1 VYNNTVPINSMPGD
15 APFTWSVVIP
25 VKVLTQAKSRLARL
39 GGERRAGLAL
49 AMAVDTVTAAVACQ
63 QAAHVIVITDD
74 QVAGQALGALGAE
87 VIPDP
92 PAGGLNAGGGL
103 NAALRHGAGHARER
117 WPRHGVA
124 ALFADLPAVHPDEIA
139 KALSAARRWP
149 TAFVADAAGDGT
161 TLYTARPGAGFWPA
175 FGIAS
180 RARHAASG
188 AIELQLDGI
197 DGLRR
202 DVDTPEDLA
211 QAAEIG
217 LGPHTADLLRCVP
230 RGR

>member
-1 VYNNTVPINSMPGD
+1 MCINSAAYRSPS
-15 APFTWSVVIP
+15 TWSVVIP

-49 AMAVDTVTAAVACQ
+49 AMAADTVTAVLACPVA
-63 QAAHVIVITDD
+63 ARVIVITDD
-74 QVAGQALGALGAE
+74 QVAGDMLGALGAD

-92 PAGGLNAGGGL
+92 PAGGGL
-103 NAALRHGAGHARER
+103 NGALRHGSGYARGR
-117 WPRHGVA
+117 WPGDGVA
-124 ALFADLPAVHPDEIA
+124 ALFADLPAVRPDEIA
-139 KALSAARRWP
+139 AALNAARQWP

-161 TLYTARPGAGFWPA
+161 TMYTARPGAGFEPS
-175 FGIAS
+175 FGLAS

-188 AIELQLDGI
+188 ATELGLDGI

-202 DVDTPEDLA
+202 DVDTPEDLQ
-211 QAAEIG
+211 QATVIG
-217 LGPHTADLLRCVP
+217 LGPHTAGLLRCAP